1 MIREIEE
8 EVKFLI
14 KNPILILLLLTVSG
28 LIPSLIVG
36 VIFKILGL

>member
-14 KNPILILLLLTVSG
+14 KNPILILLLLTVGG

>member
-14 KNPILILLLLTVSG
+14 KNPILILILLTVSG

>member
-14 KNPILILLLLTVSG
+14 KNPILILLLLTVTG
-28 LIPSLIVG
+28 LIPSLIAG
-36 VIFKILGL
+36 FMFKILGL

>member
-14 KNPILILLLLTVSG
+14 KNLILILLLLTVSG

>member
-1 MIREIEE
+1 MIREFEE